1 MQLEAYYMLGYS
13 SLSATLRRMSLAYAD
28 EAIHLREVASLTDR
42 DIARATG
49 SGVST
54 VSAWLRRER
63 APRGRRAERLVELSA
78 IAERLAAVLGPE
90 RVGVWLNKPIPAL
103 DHRKPLDVIAQGGYE
118 QVSRV
123 VAELESPTF
132 G

>member
-1 MQLEAYYMLGYS
+1 MLAFRS
-13 SLSATLRRMSLAYAD
+13 FISTLRGVSLAYAD
-28 EAIHLREVASLTDR
+28 EAIHLREVAALTDR

-78 IAERLAAVLGPE
+78 IAERLVAVLGAE
-90 RVGVWLNKPIPAL
+90 RVPVWLNKPIPAL
-103 DHRKPLDVIAQGGYE
+103 GHRKPLDVIADGGYE

-123 VAELESPTF
+123 VAEFESPTF

>member
-1 MQLEAYYMLGYS
+1 RPGRRQQGQRRIRRHRRPVAGRSQRLRQLNPPRLRLEARYMPVFR
-13 SLSATLRRMSLAYAD
+13 SLPSTLRRMSLAYAD
-28 EAIHLREVASLTDR
+28 EAIHLREVVSLSDR

-78 IAERLAAVLGPE
+78 IADRLAAVLGSE
-90 RVGVWLNKPIPAL
+90 RGPGWPA
-103 DHRKPLDVIAQGGYE
+103 Q
-118 QVSRV
+118 
-123 VAELESPTF
+123 
-132 G
+132 

>member
-1 MQLEAYYMLGYS
+1 MLVFRS
-13 SLSATLRRMSLAYAD
+13 FISTLRGVSLAYAD
-28 EAIHLREVASLTDR
+28 EAIHLREVAALTDR

-49 SGVST
+49 SGIST

-78 IAERLAAVLGPE
+78 IAERLVTVLGAE
-90 RVGVWLNKPIPAL
+90 RVPVWLNKPIPAL
-103 DHRKPLDVIAQGGYE
+103 GHRKPLDVLAEGGYE

>member
-1 MQLEAYYMLGYS
+1 MLAFRS
-13 SLSATLRRMSLAYAD
+13 FISTMRVVSLAYAD
-28 EAIHLREVASLTDR
+28 EAIHLREVAALTDR

-78 IAERLAAVLGPE
+78 IAERLVAALGAE
-90 RVGVWLNKPIPAL
+90 RVPVWLNKPIPAL
-103 DHRKPLDVIAQGGYE
+103 GHRKPLDVIADGGYE

-123 VAELESPTF
+123 VAEFESPTF

>member
-1 MQLEAYYMLGYS
+1 
-13 SLSATLRRMSLAYAD
+13 
-28 EAIHLREVASLTDR
+28 
-42 DIARATG
+42 
-49 SGVST
+49 VST

-78 IAERLAAVLGPE
+78 IADRLAAVLGAE
-90 RVGVWLNKPIPAL
+90 RVPVWLNKPIPAL
-103 DHRKPLDVIAQGGYE
+103 EHRKPLDVIAAGGYE

-132 G
+132 A

>member
-1 MQLEAYYMLGYS
+1 MLAFRS
-13 SLSATLRRMSLAYAD
+13 FISTLRGVSLAYAD
-28 EAIHLREVASLTDR
+28 EAIHLREVAALTDR

-78 IAERLAAVLGPE
+78 IAERLVAVLGAE
-90 RVGVWLNKPIPAL
+90 RVPVWLNKPIPAL
-103 DHRKPLDVIAQGGYE
+103 GHRKPLDVIADGGYE
-118 QVSRV
+118 EVSRV
-123 VAELESPTF
+123 VAEFESPTF

>member
-1 MQLEAYYMLGYS
+1 
-13 SLSATLRRMSLAYAD
+13 MSLAYAD
-28 EAIHLREVASLTDR
+28 EAIHLREAAVAQR
-42 DIARATG
+42 PGHRAR
-49 SGVST
+49 SYRLRRLST

-78 IAERLAAVLGPE
+78 IADRLAAVLGAE
-90 RVGVWLNKPIPAL
+90 RVPVWLNKPIPAL
-103 DHRKPLDVIAQGGYE
+103 EHRKPLDVIAAGGFE

>member
-1 MQLEAYYMLGYS
+1 MLVFRS
-13 SLSATLRRMSLAYAD
+13 VLSTLRGVSLAYAD
-28 EAIHLREVASLTDR
+28 EAIHLREVAALTDR

-54 VSAWLRRER
+54 VSAWLRRAR

-78 IAERLAAVLGPE
+78 IAERLVAVLGAE
-90 RVGVWLNKPIPAL
+90 RVPVWLNKPIPAL
-103 DHRKPLDVIAQGGYE
+103 GHRKPLDVIADGGYE

-123 VAELESPTF
+123 VAEFESPTF

>member
-1 MQLEAYYMLGYS
+1 MPVFC
-13 SLSATLRRMSLAYAD
+13 SLLTTINGMSLAYAD
-28 EAIHLREVASLTDR
+28 EAIHLREVSSLSDR

-49 SGVST
+49 AGTST

-78 IAERLAAVLGPE
+78 LVERLAAVLGGE
-90 RVGVWLNKPIPAL
+90 RVPVWLNKPVPAL
-103 DHRKPLDVIAQGGYE
+103 GHRKPIDVLAEGGYE
-118 QVSRV
+118 SVSRV
-123 VAELESPTF
+123 VAEFESPTF

>member
-1 MQLEAYYMLGYS
+1 MLVFRS
-13 SLSATLRRMSLAYAD
+13 FISTLRGVSLAYAD
-28 EAIHLREVASLTDR
+28 EAIHLREVAALTDR

-49 SGVST
+49 SGIST

-78 IAERLAAVLGPE
+78 IAERLVTVLGAE
-90 RVGVWLNKPIPAL
+90 RVPVWLNKPIPAL
-103 DHRKPLDVIAQGGYE
+103 GHRKPLDVIAEGGYE

-123 VAELESPTF
+123 VAEFESPTF

>member
-1 MQLEAYYMLGYS
+1 MLAFRS
-13 SLSATLRRMSLAYAD
+13 FISTLRGVSLAYAD
-28 EAIHLREVASLTDR
+28 EAIHLREVAALTDR

-78 IAERLAAVLGPE
+78 IAERLVAVLGSE
-90 RVGVWLNKPIPAL
+90 RVPVWLNKPIPAL
-103 DHRKPLDVIAQGGYE
+103 GHRKPLDVIAEGGYE

-123 VAELESPTF
+123 VAEFESPTF

>member
-1 MQLEAYYMLGYS
+1 MLGYGS
-13 SLSATLRRMSLAYAD
+13 YPATVRGMSLAYAD
-28 EAIHLREVASLTDR
+28 EAIRLREVAVLTDR

-63 APRGRRAERLVELSA
+63 APRGVRAERLVELSA

-90 RVGVWLNKPIPAL
+90 RVGVWLNKPLPAL
-103 DHRKPLDVIAQGGYE
+103 QHRKPLEVIAQGGYE
-118 QVSRV
+118 LVSRV